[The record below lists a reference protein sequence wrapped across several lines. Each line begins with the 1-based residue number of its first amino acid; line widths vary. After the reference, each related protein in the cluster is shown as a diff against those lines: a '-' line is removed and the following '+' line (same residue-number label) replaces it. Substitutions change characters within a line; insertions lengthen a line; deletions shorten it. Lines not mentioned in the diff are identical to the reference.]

1 VVRSGGVA
9 RSGGRGSWG
18 GVARGG
24 GVVRGGWAWLVVGG
38 RGFPGGPGMAA
49 ELRPQEQ
56 LSAKDERVGEYTA
69 PLSDPLGEG

>member
-1 VVRSGGVA
+1 VQCPNSSSGAWFVVGAWLV
-9 RSGGRGSWG
+9 
-18 GVARGG
+18 VG

-38 RGFPGGPGMAA
+38 RGFPGGHGMAA

-56 LSAKDERVGEYTA
+56 VSAKDERVGEYTA